1 MPGQLTRKLT
11 RVKIIVAA
19 ATLSILPSTLAAPA
33 TINPANEL
41 KRQSLNVRLVCNNAT
56 WRYTHGNF
64 GCHYDGKPWGGW
76 PYTCQLQCDCLPVH
90 VCCGY
95 KSPGADGEEESAEIR
110 KVGESFCSGESRLI
124 PSYRICAKR
133 RTCTFNQS
141 DQLRRM

>member
-1 MPGQLTRKLT
+1 MAFKKLKYVGIEFSH
-11 RVKIIVAA
+11 VKIIVAA

-56 WRYTHGNF
+56 WRYTHG
-64 GCHYDGKPWGGW
+64 
-76 PYTCQLQCDCLPVH
+76 
-90 VCCGY
+90 
-95 KSPGADGEEESAEIR
+95 ADGEEESAEIR
-110 KVGESFCSGESRLI
+110 KVGGSFCSGESRLI